1 MLLRDLEVEKYW
13 YMPSSYSKEKR
24 ESEIRQMMY
33 DGKHSYQL
41 KTDGNLG
48 TFICDFDGEK
58 MILGRGIS
66 KVTKERT
73 HYEDALFFFDALCH
87 TFNKPTYLIGEV
99 YYDGGV
105 DKKVSSVL
113 RCKPYKAKSIQDI
126 DYYHDI
132 ESKIRFTPKD
142 KRDIENNEYFNQ
154 KLRWRIFDC
163 WYYDGKSLMETPW
176 IERQQYVRIAAERI
190 DSDLIT
196 SVPYYTMD
204 ENFIDSFNELL
215 SQGEEGVVCYE
226 NSGLPS
232 PGMRKAHKTCKLKR
246 DVGADLDV
254 FIYDVEQPTRIYNGK
269 NMGEWPYWE
278 NIRTGEKVI
287 GKYFSAYQL
296 GESYEPVSKNYFY
309 NWPAAI
315 YVGVYNKNHTI
326 VPICKVAGLT
336 EDFKEEL
343 RDDFNKYYLCPVKI
357 GGMALSDSNG
367 ISVRHPYLVSIRE
380 GDISADDC
388 TLEKILS

>member
-73 HYEDALFFFDALCH
+73 HYEDALFFFDAVCH
-87 TFNKPTYLIGEV
+87 TFDKPTYLIGEV

-113 RCKPYKAKSIQDI
+113 RCKPDKAKSIQDV
-126 DYYHDI
+126 DYYHDV
-132 ESKIRFTPKD
+132 ESKIKFTPKD
-142 KRDIENNEYFNQ
+142 RRDIENNEYFNQ

-204 ENFIDSFNELL
+204 ENFMDSFNKLL
-215 SQGEEGVVCYE
+215 SQGEEGVVCYA
-226 NSGLPS
+226 NDGLPS

-309 NWPAAI
+309 N
-315 YVGVYNKNHTI
+315 
-326 VPICKVAGLT
+326 
-336 EDFKEEL
+336 
-343 RDDFNKYYLCPVKI
+343 
-357 GGMALSDSNG
+357 
-367 ISVRHPYLVSIRE
+367 
-380 GDISADDC
+380 
-388 TLEKILS
+388 